1 MLQPNA
7 KRCLARRCE
16 NDKLST
22 PIYLICMWE
31 SSRALSFWRISI
43 RFMNPMPSCRLVTL
57 SFFFDSLQSNLWL
70 ETYMYHSVNSLPWY
84 DGIAYC
90 PPIKSSV
97 GPNSKL
103 ELHQHHRY
111 PFVTLNPYLF
121 DLHVGVESLLQ
132 PFHSIA
138 CGSQLPLVGTIAVP
152 FDHMW
157 ESTPS
162 FPIRCWSDKRY
173 STPTCD

>member
-1 MLQPNA
+1 MCKWVCSNQMSKDASQDDAKMTNSQP
-7 KRCLARRCE
+7 
-16 NDKLST
+16 
-22 PIYLICMWE
+22 PIYLMCMWE

-84 DGIAYC
+84 NGIAYC

-111 PFVTLNPYLF
+111 PFVTLNSYF
-121 DLHVGVESLLQ
+121 W
-132 PFHSIA
+132 FA
-138 CGSQLPLVGTIAVP
+138 CGSRVP
-152 FDHMW
+152 FAAIPFNCMW

-162 FPIRCWSDKRY
+162 CLSER
-173 STPTCD
+173 